1 MTRVA
6 INGFGRIGRL
16 VARAILERPDCGLEL
31 VSVNDLADAKANAWL
46 FKHDSVH
53 GKFPGEVTTDGN
65 DIIVDGKRI
74 HVTAE
79 KDPAKLPHKANGV
92 DIALECTG
100 FFTDRAGGEK
110 HLEAGAKR
118 VLISAP
124 AKGVDL
130 TVVYGVN
137 DDKLTPEHKIVSNA
151 SCTTNCLAPVAK
163 VLNDTLGIERGLMIT
178 VHAYTNDQKILDQI
192 HKDLRRARAAAMNI
206 IPTTTGAAR
215 AVGEVL
221 PELKGKLDGSAVR
234 VPVPDGSLIDLT
246 FTPKRDTTRDE
257 VNQILKAASESDRLR
272 GVLVY
277 SEDPLV
283 SSDIVHT
290 PQSSTVDGL
299 ETAVLEGKLVR
310 VVSWYDNEWGFSNRM
325 VDTAVAMG
333 KLG

>member
-1 MTRVA
+1 MTKVA

-31 VSVNDLADAKANAWL
+31 VAINDLADAKSNAWL
-46 FKHDSVH
+46 FKRDSVH
-53 GKFPGEVTTDGN
+53 GLFPGEVTTDGN
-65 DIIVDGKRI
+65 DIVVNGKKI

-79 KDPAKLPHKANGV
+79 RDPAKLPHKENGV
-92 DIALECTG
+92 ELSLECTG

-137 DDKLTPEHKIVSNA
+137 DDKLTADHKIVSNA

-163 VLNDTLGIERGLMIT
+163 VLNDSIGIERGQMTT
-178 VHAYTNDQKILDQI
+178 VHAYTHDQKILDQI
-192 HKDLRRARAAAMNI
+192 HSDLRRARAAAMSI

-246 FTPKRDTTRDE
+246 FTPKRDTNVEE
-257 VNQILKAASESDRLR
+257 VNGVLKAAAESGRLK
-272 GVLVY
+272 GILVY
-277 SEDPLV
+277 SDEPLV
-283 SSDIVHT
+283 SIDMVHT
-290 PQSSTVDGL
+290 PQSSTVDSL

-325 VDTAVAMG
+325 VDTAAAMA

>member
-1 MTRVA
+1 MTKVA

-16 VARAILERPDCGLEL
+16 VARAILERPDSGLEL
-31 VSVNDLADAKANAWL
+31 VAINDLADAKSNAWL
-46 FKHDSVH
+46 FKRDSVH
-53 GKFPGEVTTDGN
+53 GVFPGEVTTDGN
-65 DIIVDGKRI
+65 DIIVNGKRI

-79 KDPAKLPHKANGV
+79 RDPAKLPHKENGV
-92 DIALECTG
+92 EIALECTG
-100 FFTDRAGGEK
+100 FFTNCDGGEK

-137 DDKLTPEHKIVSNA
+137 DDKLTPDMKIVSNA

-163 VLNDTLGIERGLMIT
+163 VHNDSIGIERGLMHT
-178 VHAYTNDQKILDQI
+178 VHANTNDQKILDQI
-192 HKDLRRARAAAMNI
+192 HPDLRRARAAAMSM

-215 AVGEVL
+215 AVGEVM
-221 PELKGKLDGSAVR
+221 PEMKGKLDGSAVR

-246 FTPKRDTTRDE
+246 FTPKRDTSVEE
-257 VNQILKAASESDRLR
+257 VNGALKAASESGRLK
-272 GVLVY
+272 GILAY

-283 SSDIVHT
+283 SVDIVHT
-290 PQSSTVDGL
+290 PQSSTVDSL

-325 VDTAVAMG
+325 VDTAAAMA

>member
-1 MTRVA
+1 MTTVA

-16 VARAILERPDCGLEL
+16 VARAILEHHDCGLEL

-53 GKFPGEVTTDGN
+53 GKFPGEVTTDGS
-65 DIIVDGKRI
+65 DIVVNGKRI

-79 KDPAKLPHKANGV
+79 RDPANLPHAANSI

-100 FFTDRAGGEK
+100 FFTDRDSAQK
-110 HLEAGAKR
+110 HIDAGAKK

-137 DDKLTPEHKIVSNA
+137 DDKLTADHKIVSNA

-163 VLNDTLGIERGLMIT
+163 VLNDAIGIERGLMTT

-192 HKDLRRARAAAMNI
+192 HSDLRRARAAAISI

-221 PELKGKLDGSAVR
+221 PELKGKLDGSAIR
-234 VPVPDGSLIDLT
+234 VPVPDVSLIDLT

-257 VNQILKAASESDRLR
+257 VNQILKAASRTDRLK
-272 GVLVY
+272 GILDYTDEPV
-277 SEDPLV
+277 V
-283 SSDIVHT
+283 SIDLMHT
-290 PQSSTVDGL
+290 SASSTVDSL

-325 VDTAVAMG
+325 VDTAAAMAA
-333 KLG
+333 LR

>member
-1 MTRVA
+1 MTKVA

-53 GKFPGEVTTDGN
+53 GKFPGEVTTDGS
-65 DIIVDGKRI
+65 DIVVNGKRI

-79 KDPAKLPHKANGV
+79 RDPANLPHGANGV

-100 FFTDRAGGEK
+100 FFTDRDSAQK
-110 HLEAGAKR
+110 HIDAGAKK

-137 DDKLTPEHKIVSNA
+137 DDKLTADHKIVSNA

-163 VLNDTLGIERGLMIT
+163 VLNDALGIERGLMTT

-192 HKDLRRARAAAMNI
+192 HSDLRRARAAAMSM

-221 PELKGKLDGSAVR
+221 PELKGKLDGSAIR
-234 VPVPDGSLIDLT
+234 VPTPDVSLIDLT
-246 FTPKRDTTRDE
+246 FTPKRDTSRDE
-257 VNQILKAASESDRLR
+257 VNQILKAASETQRLK
-272 GVLVY
+272 GILDYTDEPV
-277 SEDPLV
+277 V
-283 SSDIVHT
+283 SIDLLHT
-290 PQSSTVDGL
+290 SASSTIDSL

-325 VDTAVAMG
+325 LDTAAAMG
-333 KLG
+333 RLG

>member
-1 MTRVA
+1 MTKVA

-31 VSVNDLADAKANAWL
+31 VAINDLADAESNAWL
-46 FKHDSVH
+46 FKRDSVH
-53 GKFPGEVTTDGN
+53 GAFPGEVTTKGN
-65 DIIVDGKRI
+65 DIVVNGKTI

-79 KDPAKLPHKANGV
+79 RDPAKLPHKEYGV
-92 DIALECTG
+92 ELALECTG
-100 FFTDRAGGEK
+100 FFADRAGGEK

-137 DDKLTPEHKIVSNA
+137 DDKLTSDMKIVSNA

-163 VLNDTLGIERGLMIT
+163 VLNDTIGIERGLMVTI
-178 VHAYTNDQKILDQI
+178 HAYTNDQKILDQI
-192 HKDLRRARAAAMNI
+192 HKDLRRARAAAMSM

-246 FTPKRDTTRDE
+246 FTPKRDTSVEE
-257 VNQILKAASESDRLR
+257 VNGVLRAASESGPLK
-272 GVLVY
+272 GILVY
-277 SEDPLV
+277 SEEPLV
-283 SSDIVHT
+283 SVDIVHT
-290 PQSSTVDGL
+290 PQSSTVDSL

-325 VDTAVAMG
+325 VDTAAAMA